1 MTFVKRTDKVMFMEG
16 ITDTFNRMKG
26 FISLA
31 TNKNPKE
38 YTRQYVDDDFETT
51 DVVAI
56 SVSTDFTFDQKAD
69 DLVHTKMT
77 DIIDNEKIGDDA
89 VVDLLQVDF
98 TNAGTGVDTFVAI
111 KRAFVVVPG
120 SEGGSNDAYTY
131 SGTFKVKGEKIM
143 GEATT
148 TDGWKTCTF
157 TPDAV

>member
-16 ITDTFNRMKG
+16 TGSTFNRMKG
-26 FISLA
+26 FTSLA
-31 TNKNPKE
+31 TNKNPRE
-38 YTRQYVDDDFETT
+38 YNRQYVDDDFETT

-69 DLVHTKMT
+69 DVVHTNMV

-89 VVDLLQVDF
+89 IVNLLQVDF
-98 TNAGTGVDTFVAI
+98 TQAGVAPDSFVAT
-111 KRAFVVVPG
+111 KRTFVVVPG
-120 SEGGSNDAYTY
+120 SEGGSSDAYTY
-131 SGTFKVKGEKIM
+131 SGTFKVKGDKVV

-157 TPDAV
+157 TEV